1 MLLAGDEFGRTQ
13 GGNNNA
19 YCQDNEISWID
30 WTLATQPPGSELH
43 EFTRRL
49 ARLRR
54 KLPLLHRGRYLHA
67 GFDEDG
73 ELSEIRWIS
82 PAGVDLT
89 PEQWQ
94 DTSMLCLGMILDGR
108 ARESNLP
115 RPGHDATLL
124 WIVNAYQDAVEFT
137 LPELPGG
144 SHWACLIDTNRPSP
158 PGLDSLPVCQSR
170 EVFTVT
176 GRSTLLFAF
185 EADGETGALLD
196 RLREDLTGE

>member
-67 GFDEDG
+67 GFDETG

-158 PGLDSLPVCQSR
+158 DSLPVCQSR